1 MKQAVVLTLRK
12 RKSMMHGTRPS
23 TYPNM
28 GSPLRNG
35 TTPQGRSP
43 LDGTQE
49 NGDSGPSGP
58 QTNNRLS
65 YDQASG
71 VIMLPDDSGW
81 LGEDSDSDVE
91 YTSTTE
97 NQENLNTVSA
107 LPHIR
112 TPTKRFATYY
122 HHPERRRQSIPGAF
136 PR

>member
-1 MKQAVVLTLRK
+1 
-12 RKSMMHGTRPS
+12 
-23 TYPNM
+23 M

-35 TTPQGRSP
+35 TPLQGRGT

-49 NGDSGPSGP
+49 NGDSGPSRP
-58 QTNNRLS
+58 QMNNRLS
-65 YDQASG
+65 YDEASG
-71 VIMLPDDSGW
+71 VIMLPDDSAW

-91 YTSTTE
+91 YTSSAE
-97 NQENLNTVSA
+97 NQENLNIVSA